1 MNNHLSAEYSSA
13 DKVVSVCIVV
23 LNWNGWKDTIEC
35 LQSLSELAGEN
46 YSVVVV
52 DNASTDGSR
61 EKLLAW
67 ASGAESHLRFTAV
80 VEEVDIDHWCVPL
93 RDTEWVYVQSSVN
106 GGFAAGN
113 NLGIR
118 LAMQAGCQYVWLLN
132 NDTVV
137 ASQALV
143 ALEQYVAKNP
153 DIGMCGS
160 ILCYYNDRAVVQAV
174 GGVRF
179 NYWLARG
186 EQLGHGLLL
195 DDARVRNLVQQAP
208 TYVAGASLF
217 MPVGF
222 LQDIGLMEESYFLY
236 FEEMD
241 WAVRAAGKWK
251 IATAV
256 DSIVYHKE
264 GASIGTASRGKRS
277 VLSQYYLNRNLI
289 RFYALRKRWLLPVA
303 VIRVMRDVIKHT
315 VYRDFK
321 LLNATTK
328 ALTDGILMRGGP
340 KGL

>member
-1 MNNHLSAEYSSA
+1 MSKHLSADMDA
-13 DKVVSVCIVV
+13 SVCIVI

-35 LQSLSELAGEN
+35 LQSLSLLKHQN
-46 YSVVVV
+46 FSVVVV
-52 DNASTDGSR
+52 DNASTDSSR

-67 ASGAESHLRFTAV
+67 ASGAESPLRFTAV
-80 VEEVDIDHWCVPL
+80 IDEADLDSWDAAL
-93 RDTEWVYVQSSVN
+93 RNTEWVYIQSSVN

-137 ASQALV
+137 ESQTLV
-143 ALEQYVAKNP
+143 ALENHVAKNP

-174 GGVRF
+174 GGVSF

-195 DDARVRNLVQQAP
+195 DDARVKKLAQHAP

-217 MPVGF
+217 MPIKF
-222 LQDIGLMEESYFLY
+222 LQDVGLMEERYFLY
-236 FEEMD
+236 FEEID
-241 WAVRAAGKWK
+241 WAVRAQGKWK
-251 IATAV
+251 IATAA

-289 RFYALRKRWLLPVA
+289 RFYALRKPWLLPVA
-303 VIRVMRDVIKHT
+303 VIRVVRDLIKHT

-321 LLNATTK
+321 LLSATSK
-328 ALTDGILMRGGP
+328 ALVDGILMRGGP
-340 KGL
+340 RNL